1 MREGKKV
8 ILIDG
13 NNLAYR
19 AFYALPDTIVTSS
32 GTITNAVF
40 GFTSML
46 IKLLEEQKPDTIICA
61 FDSKKPT
68 FRHKIFDGYKAN
80 REKMPSELIGQV
92 ILIKEVLKAFNIV
105 SLEMAGYEA
114 DDILAMLA
122 KFTRNKFRETLIV
135 SGDKDILQ
143 LVSEKIKVMAIKRG
157 ITDTVIYDEKKV
169 KEKLGVTPDKIKDL
183 LALMGDSSDNI
194 PGIPGVGPKTAR
206 TLVKEY
212 GSVEEIYNSINKIG
226 NDRIRNLLSEHK
238 DLAYMSKKLTEL
250 KSKLDI
256 NIKDAVNSSLK
267 DIDFIKVEQL
277 FNSLEFNT
285 LKKRLKKIDIFSNAS
300 IKIGEFENNGNAEK
314 TSAFRT
320 KNKRAETVM
329 KLDKIDLKS
338 FTVNTNIEDL
348 YAGGKIFIALTEEN
362 NQKRDE
368 KREKL
373 QGGLI
378 LSSEKGSAYLIKK
391 CELENTKVVEKIKKL
406 LEGFSISKSGFD
418 FKNICKFLFDYGIN
432 LGGKIID
439 YKILYLLLNPL
450 KTDTSIDEMIRDE
463 LDIEINDL
471 ETGKYNISDKED
483 TWDDN
488 DERKNQLRLE
498 FTAED
503 TIPEQTTPKSTTL
516 ENTISEDNKK
526 GDFKIQKGNSYK
538 RKIDSIVKYVSLY
551 SELEKVLLKKIDN
564 EKLNKLYNEIEGPLI
579 KILAYIEYVGVNI
592 NREYLRSLIKEY
604 EVSINRLTENIYKLC
619 GCNFNINSPQQLSK
633 ILYSKLNLPAV
644 KKTKTGFSTNA
655 GALLAIFDK
664 HPVIEK
670 ILNYREKVKLKNTY
684 IDVLPRLINPR
695 DNRIHT
701 TYNQL
706 GTSTGRISSSNPNLQ
721 NIPVRTDLGRQIRKA
736 FIPGKN
742 YDLLMSADYSQ
753 IELRVLAH
761 LSGDRDLIEAFNLE
775 EDIHKR
781 TASEIFGV
789 SYNEVDENLRRK
801 AKAINFGII
810 YGMTEYGL
818 KSRLS
823 ISEDEAR
830 EYIKMYFN
838 RYPEVKKYM
847 NTLISYTYKCGYT
860 TTIFGR
866 KRYIRELSSGNINIR
881 NLGER
886 LAVNTPIQGS
896 AADIMKLST
905 IILFNELQSADIDS
919 NIILHVHDELVL
931 ELKKDDLN
939 RVEKIVRNSLEN
951 CMELKVG
958 LKVDIKTGNNWYI

>member
-1 MREGKKV
+1 MGEGKKV

-92 ILIKEVLKAFNIV
+92 VLIKEVLRVFNIV
-105 SLEMAGYEA
+105 SLEMSGYEA

-122 KFTRNKFRETLIV
+122 EFTRNKFRETLIV
-135 SGDKDILQ
+135 SGDKDLLQ

-169 KEKLGVTPDKIKDL
+169 KEKFGVSPDKIKDL

-194 PGIPGVGPKTAR
+194 PGIPGVGSKTAR

-256 NIKDAVNSSLK
+256 NIKDAVNNSLK

-285 LKKRLKKIDIFSNAS
+285 LKKRLKKIDMFSSAS
-300 IKIGEFENNGNAEK
+300 IKIGEFENNGNTEK
-314 TSAFRT
+314 TSVFKA
-320 KNKRAETVM
+320 KNKGAETVVR
-329 KLDKIDLKS
+329 LDKINLKS
-338 FTVNTNIEDL
+338 FTANTNIEDL

-362 NQKRDE
+362 NQKGDE
-368 KREKL
+368 KSEKL
-373 QGGLI
+373 QDELI

-391 CELENTKVVEKIKKL
+391 CELENTEVVEKIKKL
-406 LEGFSISKSGFD
+406 LEDFSISKSGFD
-418 FKNICKFLFDYGIN
+418 FKNICKFLFNYGIN

-439 YKILYLLLNPL
+439 YKILYLLLNPF
-450 KTDTSIDEMIRDE
+450 KTDTNIDEIIKDE
-463 LDIEINDL
+463 LDIEIGDL
-471 ETGKYNISDKED
+471 ETGKYSINDKED
-483 TWDDN
+483 TRNDN
-488 DERKNQLRLE
+488 DKRENQLRLE

-503 TIPEQTTPKSTTL
+503 KMAEQTTSK
-516 ENTISEDNKK
+516 NTILEGYEK

-538 RKIDSIVKYVSLY
+538 RKIDLTVKYVSLY
-551 SELEKVLLKKIDN
+551 SRLEKILLKKIDN
-564 EKLNKLYNEIEGPLI
+564 EKLNKLYDEIEGPLI

-592 NREYLRSLIKEY
+592 DRKYLRSLIKEY
-604 EVSINRLTENIYKLC
+604 EVNINRLTEDIYKLC

-655 GALLAIFDK
+655 GTLLAIFDR

-684 IDVLPRLINPR
+684 IDVLPSLINSR

-706 GTSTGRISSSNPNLQ
+706 GTLTGRISSSKPNLQ

-761 LSGDRDLIEAFNLE
+761 LSEDEDLIEAFNLG

-781 TASEIFGV
+781 TASEIFSV
-789 SYNEVDENLRRK
+789 PYNEVDENLRRK

-838 RYPEVKKYM
+838 RYQKVRKYID
-847 NTLISYTYKCGYT
+847 TLISSTYKNGYT

-866 KRYIRELSSGNINIR
+866 KRYIMELSSGNINIR

-951 CMELKVG
+951 CIELKVG
-958 LKVDIKTGNNWYI
+958 LQVDIKTGKNWYI